1 MHVFQVGSVGICHDI
16 LVNFWGVTAIK
27 STISQV
33 GQSIYQQEEKV
44 MRIFKM
50 ITKWK
55 ML

>member
-1 MHVFQVGSVGICHDI
+1 MLVFAMTFGLI
-16 LVNFWGVTAIK
+16 LGGIK

-33 GQSIYQQEEKV
+33 GQSINQQEENV

-50 ITKWK
+50 NTKGK

>member
-1 MHVFQVGSVGICHDI
+1 VLVFAMT
-16 LVNFWGVTAIK
+16 FWSSFGGIK

-50 ITKWK
+50 ITKGK